1 MAWVEHE
8 TMSNNPNVTGPAPAG
23 KAKLSLRRAEHPQ
36 PTDGAAPW
44 PVLVV
49 DDDPDVHSMTRVL
62 LRDFSFQGKGFEVI
76 SAMSGTEACAALA
89 SRQDIPVML
98 LDVVMETPDAGLSL
112 IRHVRDDLGNRRL
125 AIVLRTGQPGEAP
138 ERDVML
144 AYDINDYR
152 SKTELTAQKLFT
164 SLIGG
169 LRSWIHLSTIEAMA
183 STLERRVTERTCQL
197 DEARRFA
204 ESLVE
209 LLPNP
214 LWFKDPDGSLRL
226 YNRAFREMFAVG
238 PEDWHGMPAAA
249 VLPHPLADLDQ
260 QADDGLSRGGQGGMS
275 FETSLDR
282 ADGTRTLVVS
292 KGMVRSDCRGTPD
305 EPMGT
310 IGIVTDITERKRM
323 ESQLRHLATTDDLTG
338 CLNRRAFFV
347 TAEQELERSGRYGGS
362 VSVLMIDIDHFKQV
376 NDRFGH
382 AVGDRALKA
391 ATAAIRANLREI
403 DSFGRLGGEEFA
415 AMLPETSL
423 AGALLVAERLR
434 QAVAAIDLPLGEG
447 QPPLRITASL
457 GVAERTSEASGLD
470 QILARADTALYR
482 AKAAGRNR
490 VLT

>member
-1 MAWVEHE
+1 
-8 TMSNNPNVTGPAPAG
+8 MSKNPDDTGPEPAA
-23 KAKLSLRRAEHPQ
+23 KTKLSLRRTGRAGPAQ
-36 PTDGAAPW
+36 GAAPW

-76 SAMSGTEACAALA
+76 SAMSGAEARAIL
-89 SRQDIPVML
+89 SRRHDIPVML

-112 IRHVRDDLGNRRL
+112 IRHVRDDLRNRRL

-238 PEDWHGMPAAA
+238 DDDWHGRPSHDT
-249 VLPHPLADLDQ
+249 LPEPLAGLDQ
-260 QADDGLSRGGQGGMS
+260 LADQSLSLGGSGGLA
-275 FETSLDR
+275 FETTIDR
-282 ADGTRTLVVS
+282 QGATRTLMVN
-292 KGMVRSDCRGTPD
+292 KGVVRSDCRDKPD
-305 EPMGT
+305 EPIGT

-323 ESQLRHLATTDDLTG
+323 ESQLRHLATTDELTG
-338 CLNRRAFFV
+338 CLNRRAFFAA
-347 TAEQELERSGRYGGS
+347 AEQELERSGRYGGF

-376 NDRFGH
+376 NDRHGH
-382 AVGDRALKA
+382 AVGDQALRA
-391 ATAAIRANLREI
+391 ATSAIRANLREI
-403 DSFGRLGGEEFA
+403 DTFGRLGGEEFA
-415 AMLPETSL
+415 AILPETPLS
-423 AGALLVAERLR
+423 GALQVAERLR
-434 QAVAAIDLPLGEG
+434 QAVAAVALPLGEG
-447 QPPLRITASL
+447 EAPLRLTTSL
-457 GVAERTSEASGLD
+457 GVAERTSADSGLD

-490 VLT
+490 VLA

>member
-1 MAWVEHE
+1 
-8 TMSNNPNVTGPAPAG
+8 MSKSADDKV
-23 KAKLSLRRAEHPQ
+23 KLTLRRAESRPEA
-36 PTDGAAPW
+36 DGNATW

-76 SAMSGTEACAALA
+76 SAMSGAEARTVL
-89 SRQDIPVML
+89 STRDDIPVML

-183 STLERRVTERTCQL
+183 SNLERRVEERTCQL

-209 LLPNP
+209 TLPNP
-214 LWFKDPDGSLRL
+214 LWFTDPDGSLRL
-226 YNRAFREMFAVG
+226 YNRAFREMFAVDG
-238 PEDWHGMPAAA
+238 TDWHGQPAHS
-249 VLPHPLADLDQ
+249 VLPQPLAGLDQ
-260 QADDGLSRGGQGGMS
+260 LADMSLKAGGPGGLA
-275 FETSLDR
+275 FEASLDR
-282 ADGTRTLVVS
+282 PGDPRTLVVN
-292 KGMVRSDCRGTPD
+292 KAMVISDCRGMPD

-323 ESQLRHLATTDDLTG
+323 ESQLRHLATTDELTG

-347 TAEQELERSGRYGGS
+347 VAEQELERASRYGGS

-376 NDRFGH
+376 NDRHGH

-415 AMLPETSL
+415 AMLPETPL

-434 QAVAAIDLPLGEG
+434 EAVAAIVLPLGENEA
-447 QPPLRITASL
+447 PLRLTTSL
-457 GVAERTSEASGLD
+457 GVAERRAEETSLD

-482 AKAAGRNR
+482 AKAEGRNR
-490 VLT
+490 VLA

>member
-1 MAWVEHE
+1 MARVEYDPMNKS
-8 TMSNNPNVTGPAPAG
+8 TDDKT
-23 KAKLSLRRAEHPQ
+23 KLSLRRSERSREG
-36 PTDGAAPW
+36 DGAAPW

-76 SAMSGTEACAALA
+76 SAMSGAEARAVLA
-89 SRQDIPVML
+89 RRSDIPVML
-98 LDVVMETPDAGLSL
+98 LDVVMETADAGLSL
-112 IRHVRDDLGNRRL
+112 VRHVRDDLGNRRL

-183 STLERRVTERTCQL
+183 STLERRVSERTCQL

-214 LWFKDPDGSLRL
+214 MWFTDSDGSLRL
-226 YNRAFREMFAVG
+226 YNRAFRELFTVG
-238 PEDWHGMPAAA
+238 DEDWHGRPTQA
-249 VLPHPLADLDQ
+249 VLPEPLAGLDQ
-260 QADDGLSRGGQGGMS
+260 MADLSLRVGGPGGLAFEASLERQG
-275 FETSLDR
+275 EP
-282 ADGTRTLVVS
+282 RTLVVN
-292 KGMVRSDCRGTPD
+292 KGLVRSDCRDDPE

-323 ESQLRHLATTDDLTG
+323 ESQLRHLATTDELTG
-338 CLNRRAFFV
+338 CFNRRAFFV
-347 TAEQELERSGRYGGS
+347 AAEQELERASRYGS
-362 VSVLMIDIDHFKQV
+362 AVSVLMIDIDHFKQV

-382 AVGDRALKA
+382 AVGDKALRA

-415 AMLPETSL
+415 AMLPETPL

-434 QAVAAIDLPLGEG
+434 QAVEAIALPLGDDK
-447 QPPLRITASL
+447 PPLRLTTSL
-457 GVAERTSEASGLD
+457 GVAERQSGETSLD

-482 AKAAGRNR
+482 AKAEGRNR
-490 VLT
+490 VLA

>member
-1 MAWVEHE
+1 
-8 TMSNNPNVTGPAPAG
+8 MSNKLDQPAG
-23 KAKLSLRRAEHPQ
+23 KTKLSLRRNAVSSRTADE
-36 PTDGAAPW
+36 AAPW

-76 SAMSGTEACAALA
+76 SAMSGTEARAILA
-89 SRQDIPVML
+89 GRADIPVML

-183 STLERRVTERTCQL
+183 STLERRVEERTCQL

-214 LWFKDPDGSLRL
+214 MWFKDRDGALRL
-226 YNRAFREMFAVG
+226 YNRAFREMFGVG
-238 PEDWHGMPAAA
+238 SEDWHGRPAGSA
-249 VLPHPLADLDQ
+249 LPDPLATLDH
-260 QADDGLSRGGQGGMS
+260 
-275 FETSLDR
+275 R
-282 ADGTRTLVVS
+282 ADAGMNQGHHAPLSYETTLEQPNGPRTVVVT
-292 KGMVRSDCRGTPD
+292 KGMVRSDCRGTP
-305 EPMGT
+305 EEVLGT
-310 IGIVTDITERKRM
+310 IGIVTDITERKHM
-323 ESQLRHLATTDDLTG
+323 ESQLRHLAVTDDLTG
-338 CLNRRAFFV
+338 CLNRRAFFAA
-347 TAEQELERSGRYGGS
+347 AEQEMERAARYGGF
-362 VSVLMIDIDHFKQV
+362 VSVLMIDLDHFKQV
-376 NDRFGH
+376 NDRHGH
-382 AVGDRALKA
+382 ATGDRALKA

-403 DSFGRLGGEEFA
+403 DGFGRLGGEEFA
-415 AMLPETSL
+415 AMLPETPL
-423 AGALLVAERLR
+423 AGALMVAERLR
-434 QAVAAIDLPLGEG
+434 QAVASTPVALDDGET
-447 QPPLRITASL
+447 LNLTVSL
-457 GVAERTSEASGLD
+457 GVAERDADETAVDLV
-470 QILARADTALYR
+470 LARADTALYR

-490 VLT
+490 VLA